1 MLELIKLKRYTFT
14 EIMRM
19 GVTDAIFLQIRG
31 QHLNGMVEAIEE
43 YTEEDVWYVR
53 RGEHQHFLRSKKREG
68 ADGECAAIGGAK
80 RLKM

>member
-1 MLELIKLKRYTFT
+1 MRRAEEVHSLMLELIKLKRYTFT

-43 YTEEDVWYVR
+43 YTEED
-53 RGEHQHFLRSKKREG
+53 
-68 ADGECAAIGGAK
+68 
-80 RLKM
+80 